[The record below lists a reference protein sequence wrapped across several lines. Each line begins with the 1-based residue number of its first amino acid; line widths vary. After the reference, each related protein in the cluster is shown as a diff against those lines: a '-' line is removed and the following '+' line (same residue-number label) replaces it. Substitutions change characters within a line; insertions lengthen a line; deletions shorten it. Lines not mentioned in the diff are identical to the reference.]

1 MICGLCGTDIKPGFL
16 TCPGC
21 QATYGTMLTPGGIAL
36 FVPAFLLL
44 FVGFMATGEGLTEK
58 HDLKALTIGILCLAA
73 AVWIL
78 WTIFKK
84 SPRGWR
90 KEQSY

>member
-21 QATYGTMLTPGGIAL
+21 QATYGRMLTGWGIAM
-36 FVPAFLLL
+36 FVPELLLL
-44 FVGFMATGEGLTEK
+44 FVGFMATGEGLTEM
-58 HDLKALTIGILCLAA
+58 HSLKALTIGVLCLAA
-73 AVWIL
+73 AVWIFWIIL
-78 WTIFKK
+78 KK

-90 KEQSY
+90 QSD

>member
-1 MICGLCGTDIKPGFL
+1 MICGLCGRDIKPGVL

-21 QATYGTMLTPGGIAL
+21 RATYGRMLAGWGIAM
-36 FVPAFLLL
+36 FVPLILLL

-58 HDLKALTIGILCLAA
+58 HSLEALTIGILCLAA
-73 AVWIL
+73 AVCIL
-78 WTIFKK
+78 WMVFKK

-90 KEQSY
+90 QSD

>member
-44 FVGFMATGEGLTEK
+44 FVGF
-58 HDLKALTIGILCLAA
+58 KALTIGILCLAA

>member
-21 QATYGTMLTPGGIAL
+21 QATYGRMFTGWGIAM
-36 FVPAFLLL
+36 FVPVCLLL
-44 FVGFMATGEGLTEK
+44 FVGFMATGQGLTERNSF
-58 HDLKALTIGILCLAA
+58 KALAIGILCLAA
-73 AVWIL
+73 AVWIF
-78 WTIFKK
+78 WMVFKK

-90 KEQSY
+90 RAD